1 MTAAAKR
8 SVAGTPTTGPITIS
22 MTEGGIRMPSVPP
35 AAIAPARQRGCRSR
49 ACSSPAPAITP
60 SSVTDEPTMPVAAA
74 KIVAVMSTA
83 R

>member
-22 MTEGGIRMPSVPP
+22 ITDGGIRMPSVPP
-35 AAIAPARQRGCRSR
+35 AVIAPAERRMSYFERFIAG
-49 ACSSPAPAITP
+49 AAITP
-60 SSVTDEPTMPVAAA
+60 RSVTDEPTMPVAAA
-74 KIVAVMSTA
+74 NIVAVTSTA

>member
-22 MTEGGIRMPSVPP
+22 ITDGGIRMPSVP
-35 AAIAPARQRGCRSR
+35 AGGDRARPTSGCRSR
-49 ACSSPAPAITP
+49 ERFIAGAAITP

-74 KIVAVMSTA
+74 KIVAVSSTA